1 MNNPTTRKTDDES
14 VLADLGG
21 ESLTRSGFET
31 ETPDSDFAEAEASIE
46 SVGQ

>member
-31 ETPDSDFAEAEASIE
+31 EIPDSDFADAEASDE
-46 SVGQ
+46 SAGQ